1 MRRTWQRY
9 HLARPEFAFL
19 LEPPPP
25 NEWVAID
32 CETTGLNRRTDE
44 IIAIG
49 AVRIVGQRI
58 LTSQRLELLVRPDKE
73 VPADSVRIHR
83 LRSRDVAQG
92 LPLDE
97 AMRQLLHFI
106 GSRPLVGYYL
116 EFDVAMLNRAVWP
129 LLGMGLPQQRLEV
142 SAMYYEYKFSA
153 PRLPMRRCRFRSAP
167 AAPGSPR
174 GPWRPALRSSTENS
188 QMPTKPIVIENSAGE
203 VYGNSAEPFGLPSVA
218 SHTDGDTTVS
228 ATEEIRP
235 RKPPTTAPLVVQSF
249 HSTLMKSTGK
259 LADAAIA
266 KASDTMKAMFCFSKA
281 MPSTTATM
289 PNAMVVM
296 RETLQFGGAVGL
308 ALLDHG
314 GVEVV
319 RHRRG
324 AGQRQ
329 AGHHRQDGR
338 EGHRRDEAQEHV
350 AAHRVGQ
357 VDGGHVA
364 AAQQRALGIR
374 NSGLVSTKVMAPK
387 PMMKV
392 RR

>member
-142 SAMYYEYKFSA
+142 SAMYYEHKFKQ
-153 PRLPMRRCRFRSAP
+153 LPPYQQFDNAHIDLRFA
-167 AAPGSPR
+167 
-174 GPWRPALRSSTENS
+174 
-188 QMPTKPIVIENSAGE
+188 
-203 VYGNSAEPFGLPSVA
+203 
-218 SHTDGDTTVS
+218 
-228 ATEEIRP
+228 
-235 RKPPTTAPLVVQSF
+235 
-249 HSTLMKSTGK
+249 TLM
-259 LADAAIA
+259 D
-266 KASDTMKAMFCFSKA
+266 D
-281 MPSTTATM
+281 
-289 PNAMVVM
+289 
-296 RETLQFGGAVGL
+296 L
-308 ALLDHG
+308 ALP
-314 GVEVV
+314 
-319 RHRRG
+319 
-324 AGQRQ
+324 QR
-329 AGHHRQDGR
+329 
-338 EGHRRDEAQEHV
+338 EAH
-350 AAHRVGQ
+350 
-357 VDGGHVA
+357 D
-364 AAQQRALGIR
+364 AL
-374 NSGLVSTKVMAPK
+374 NDAVMAAMAFVK
-387 PMMKV
+387 L
-392 RR
+392 RQLQSQ